1 MTTDRVIARAK
12 AKYAMTQDAK
22 AKANAKAELV
32 RYGLGD
38 VVDKAEA
45 GDRNIANEK
54 AKYAIAQDARAKAR
68 LVVYGANLRTLKE
81 IAKAKAKLGMAKDP
95 VDKAEAAKLLAGHG
109 LMDDASDEVS
119 YVSTVDASGDQET
132 DNEKITVETV
142 VSEDDVFDEVMANVS
157 AQEKVTMLLD
167 GSQEVVADDS
177 QEATLK
183 TVVVLDDGSKEVVA
197 DEDRTCMDA
206 IASLWLNLLSAI
218 LVWLI
223 ASQVMREDQE
233 L

>member
-22 AKANAKAELV
+22 AKAKAKAELV

-38 VVDKAEA
+38 FVDKAEG
-45 GDRNIANEK
+45 GDRT
-54 AKYAIAQDARAKAR
+54 QDARAKAR
-68 LVVYGANLRTLKE
+68 LVGYGANLRTLKE

-95 VDKAEAAKLLAGHG
+95 VDKAEAAKLLAGYG

-157 AQEKVTMLLD
+157 AQEKVTVLLD

-177 QEATLK
+177 QEATFK

-197 DEDRTCMDA
+197 DEDGTCMDA

>member
-22 AKANAKAELV
+22 AKAKAKAELV

-38 VVDKAEA
+38 FVDKAEG
-45 GDRNIANEK
+45 GDRT
-54 AKYAIAQDARAKAR
+54 QDARAKAR
-68 LVVYGANLRTLKE
+68 LVGYGANLRTLKE

-157 AQEKVTMLLD
+157 AQEKVTVLLD

-177 QEATLK
+177 QEATFK

-197 DEDRTCMDA
+197 DEDGTCMDA

>member
-22 AKANAKAELV
+22 AKAKAKAELV
-32 RYGLGD
+32 RYRLGD
-38 VVDKAEA
+38 FVDKAEG
-45 GDRNIANEK
+45 GDRT
-54 AKYAIAQDARAKAR
+54 QDARAKAR
-68 LVVYGANLRTLKE
+68 LVGYGANLRTLKE

-95 VDKAEAAKLLAGHG
+95 VDKAEAAELLAGHG

-119 YVSTVDASGDQET
+119 YVSTVDASGDQEN

-142 VSEDDVFDEVMANVS
+142 VSEDDVFDKVMANVS
-157 AQEKVTMLLD
+157 AQEKVTVLLD

-177 QEATLK
+177 QEATFK

-197 DEDRTCMDA
+197 DEDGTCMDA

>member
-22 AKANAKAELV
+22 AKAKAKAELV

-38 VVDKAEA
+38 VVDKAEG
-45 GDRNIANEK
+45 GDRT
-54 AKYAIAQDARAKAR
+54 QDARAKAR
-68 LVVYGANLRTLKE
+68 LVGYGANLRTLKE

-157 AQEKVTMLLD
+157 AQEKVTVLLD

-197 DEDRTCMDA
+197 DEDGTCMDA

>member
-1 MTTDRVIARAK
+1 MDDESCIA
-12 AKYAMTQDAK
+12 
-22 AKANAKAELV
+22 AELV

-38 VVDKAEA
+38 FVDKAEG
-45 GDRNIANEK
+45 GDRT
-54 AKYAIAQDARAKAR
+54 QDARAKAR
-68 LVVYGANLRTLKE
+68 LVGYGANLRTLKE

-157 AQEKVTMLLD
+157 AQEKVTVLLD

-177 QEATLK
+177 QEATFK

-197 DEDRTCMDA
+197 DEDGTCMDA

>member
-22 AKANAKAELV
+22 AKAKAKAELV

-38 VVDKAEA
+38 FVDKAEG
-45 GDRNIANEK
+45 GDRT
-54 AKYAIAQDARAKAR
+54 QDARAKAR
-68 LVVYGANLRTLKE
+68 LVGYGANLRTLKE

-132 DNEKITVETV
+132 DNETV

-157 AQEKVTMLLD
+157 AQEKVTVLLD

-177 QEATLK
+177 QEATFK

-197 DEDRTCMDA
+197 DEDGTCMDA

>member
-22 AKANAKAELV
+22 AKAKAKAELV
-32 RYGLGD
+32 RYGVGD
-38 VVDKAEA
+38 FVDKAEG
-45 GDRNIANEK
+45 GDRT
-54 AKYAIAQDARAKAR
+54 QDARAKAR
-68 LVVYGANLRTLKE
+68 LVGYGANLRTLKE

-157 AQEKVTMLLD
+157 AQEKVTVLLD

-177 QEATLK
+177 QEATFK

-197 DEDRTCMDA
+197 DEDGTCMDA